1 MERIERDLHKK
12 NKSNKTTQDMD
23 DYLEE
28 NEAAEFEDNEV
39 YNMSNLNQDYD
50 DGGIDEVENYGED
63 D

>member
-1 MERIERDLHKK
+1 
-12 NKSNKTTQDMD
+12 MD